1 MPKEEDVLTTIRW
14 MEWYRQMS
22 WPVPTWVYH
31 LYLAYYHFESG
42 SEGEEAQVSEQ
53 ALSNTD
59 SGDDDACDD
68 VPMHE
73 FHEEE
78 EAERLQECDPEYGH
92 ASFDYEEEAN
102 IDYEDEADP
111 NLECEAEADCEE
123 EANIDHEEEAEL
135 SFEDE
140 SSDEH
145 PKAKPSRAISGTSSH
160 PSEAEVEEPSELAT
174 ALEGR
179 VFGSKTPHSDGAP
192 PLGNGGGITST
203 GGESQQMPWNR
214 LTCECLCRCL
224 ARCANRWRCDE
235 CGNRCCSLCTFQ
247 TDSHRTYCHWCRHPL
262 ECLSLIHI

>member
-92 ASFDYEEEAN
+92 ASLDYEEEAN

-140 SSDEH
+140 SSDEQWAIICDRMMDVAEDSVE
-145 PKAKPSRAISGTSSH
+145 KEKKKPWTKNMPRPWSKKGVEYLKPTSKKM
-160 PSEAEVEEPSELAT
+160 PRPGRLA
-174 ALEGR
+174 
-179 VFGSKTPHSDGAP
+179 SNSDWGP
-192 PLGNGGGITST
+192 
-203 GGESQQMPWNR
+203 
-214 LTCECLCRCL
+214 
-224 ARCANRWRCDE
+224 
-235 CGNRCCSLCTFQ
+235 
-247 TDSHRTYCHWCRHPL
+247 
-262 ECLSLIHI
+262 